1 MAYRDDYID
10 YIDTHVANV
19 RAAYDWM
26 LAHNLDSKVDFGD
39 FSKLENNIR
48 NHDKSKWDDEEFE
61 PYAKYFYQGK
71 RNKDE
76 FDKAWNR
83 HQKIN
88 PHHWQYWVLIKDNPD
103 RPYVEIPMEQEYIIE
118 MICDWWSFS
127 FKTGN
132 LYELFDWYKENK
144 PNQIMHPDTRKTVEK
159 ILSEIKKILDSE
171 SKEDELEM

>member
-1 MAYRDDYID
+1 MTYKDEYVD

-19 RAAYDWM
+19 RAAYDW
-26 LAHNLDSKVDFGD
+26 LIAHNIDSVVDFGD
-39 FSKLENNIR
+39 YAKLETNLR

-71 RNKDE
+71 NNQAE

-103 RPYVEIPMEQEYIIE
+103 KPFVCIPMEIEYIVE

-132 LYELFDWYKENK
+132 LREIFDWYDKNKDYQHMHKE
-144 PNQIMHPDTRKTVEK
+144 TRKTVNQILKAIKEK
-159 ILSEIKKILDSE
+159 LDEEEKEKESE
-171 SKEDELEM
+171 